1 MIPVKTL
8 STINIEECQISR
20 LLVTLLIIGTLEIAE
35 SLIGFMA
42 MLVYFLWLKNTK
54 IEPHNPET
62 ATEMETKENQ
72 SNESTESAEPGKKC

>member
-1 MIPVKTL
+1 
-8 STINIEECQISR
+8 
-20 LLVTLLIIGTLEIAE
+20 
-35 SLIGFMA
+35 